1 MDGLLKVT
9 PEKLL
14 SSSEEFGSMGVEMN
28 NLTRQMME
36 LVNGM
41 KSIWQGEA
49 QGAYNNKFSM
59 LQTDMDKLY
68 RMVEEH
74 SRDLSEMARNYQEA
88 ENVNMESGQSLESN
102 VVS

>member
-36 LVNGM
+36 IVNGM
-41 KSIWQGEA
+41 RSFWQGEA
-49 QGAYNNKFSM
+49 QGAYNSKFSM
-59 LQTDMDKLY
+59 LQADMDKLY

-74 SRDLSEMARNYQEA
+74 SKDLSEMARNYQET
-88 ENVNMESGQSLESN
+88 ENVNMESGQNLESN